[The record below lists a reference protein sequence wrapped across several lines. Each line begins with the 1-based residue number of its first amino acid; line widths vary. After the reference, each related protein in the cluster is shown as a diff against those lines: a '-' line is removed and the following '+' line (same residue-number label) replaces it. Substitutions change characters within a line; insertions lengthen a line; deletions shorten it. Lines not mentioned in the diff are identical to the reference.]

1 MTKRVKAKARRS
13 RGNAGAVWGAALAGS
28 LATAAALSAGFA
40 TSSAVDRET
49 FRQLDLFGE
58 VFEKVHANY
67 VMEPEDAEL
76 IEGAIDGML
85 ARLDPHSSY
94 LSPGDYRSMQ
104 DATRGQFAGLGISV
118 TMDTEGPAE
127 GFVRVVSPI
136 QDTPAARAG
145 IVAGDLITAIDGEA
159 VRSGT
164 LDDAISKMKG
174 PRGTDVTLTI
184 MREGEDER
192 FDVSLT
198 RDIITVP
205 SVTSRVEGDEYAYV
219 RINTFSEQTFAQ
231 LKKSLKDARKEIG
244 MEPRGLVLDLRSN
257 PGGLLD
263 QAVAVSD
270 FFLDR
275 GEIVS
280 TRGRRAKDTMREM
293 GSTRDQFD
301 NRPVV
306 VLIDAGSASA
316 SEIVAGA
323 IQDRKRGLV
332 LGTRSFG
339 KGSVQT
345 VLPLRGGVDG
355 ALRLT
360 TARYYTPNGRSIQAT
375 GIEPDIW
382 MPIVRPGSEPLER
395 RSEADLP
402 NALDVPSDV
411 EELPAETRDLDD
423 PLAGPDVEPV
433 ECPIGRD
440 CQLERAIELL
450 RDQQAYTRTLA
461 SAN

>member
-1 MTKRVKAKARRS
+1 MTVNPRKTAKPRAGNRS
-13 RGNAGAVWGAALAGS
+13 SLAAAALAGS
-28 LATAAALSAGFA
+28 LVTATILSAGFA
-40 TSSAVDRET
+40 TSSAVDRDA

-58 VFEKVHANY
+58 VFEKVHSNY
-67 VMEPEDAEL
+67 VMEPDDSEL
-76 IEGAIDGML
+76 ITGAIDGML
-85 ARLDPHSSY
+85 AGLDPHSSY
-94 LSPGDYRSMQ
+94 LTPDDFRSMQ

-127 GFVRVVSPI
+127 GLVRVVSPI

-145 IVAGDLITAIDGEA
+145 VTAGDLITAIDGEP
-159 VRSGT
+159 VRGGSI
-164 LDDAISKMKG
+164 DDAISKMKG
-174 PRGTDVTLTI
+174 PRGSDVTLTI
-184 MREGEDER
+184 VRGDEEP
-192 FDVSLT
+192 FDVTLT

-205 SVTSRVEGDEYAYV
+205 SVTSRIEGDEFAYV
-219 RINTFSEQTFAQ
+219 RINTFSEQTEVQ
-231 LKKSLKDARKEIG
+231 LKKAVKDIRKELG
-244 MEPRGLVLDLRSN
+244 REPRGMILDLRAN

-270 FFLDR
+270 YFLDR

-293 GSTRDQFD
+293 GSSRDQFD
-301 NRPVV
+301 GKPVV
-306 VLIDAGSASA
+306 ILIDNGSASA

-323 IQDRKRGLV
+323 LQDRKRALL

-375 GIEPDIW
+375 GIAPDVW
-382 MPIVRPGSEPLER
+382 MPIYRPGSEPRER
-395 RSEADLP
+395 RGEADLP
-402 NALDVPSDV
+402 GALDV
-411 EELPAETRDLDD
+411 RDEDNARLS
-423 PLAGPDVEPV
+423 PDIEPM

-440 CQLERAIELL
+440 CQLERAVELL
-450 RDQQAYTRTLA
+450 KDQQTFSSTLA
-461 SAN
+461 AATVE